1 MKKSICTTLAT
12 MTLLLVGARAAEEA
26 AIGAPAPGFALPNA
40 SGGTNGLADAKGK
53 FVVLEWI
60 NLDCPFVRKHYNS
73 GNMQKLQ
80 RDYTAKGVVWY
91 TVCSSAPGKQGHL
104 TPAQWQV
111 ALAKEKAAPTAL
123 LLDADGKT
131 GRLYGAK
138 TTPHLFVID
147 PAGKL
152 VYRGAIDDKPTVK
165 IEDVATARAYLVEAL
180 EAAMAGKPVPTAA
193 TQPYGCSVKY

>member
-1 MKKSICTTLAT
+1 MKHGAFTLLTTLAI
-12 MTLLLVGARAAEEA
+12 LLGCARAAEEA
-26 AIGAPAPGFALPNA
+26 PIGAPAPGFSLPNA
-40 SGGTNGLADAKGK
+40 KGGTNGLADAKGK

-60 NLDCPFVRKHYNS
+60 NLECPFVRKHYDS

-91 TVCSSAPGKQGHL
+91 SVCSSAPGKQGYL
-104 TPAQWQV
+104 TPAQW
-111 ALAKEKAAPTAL
+111 LERLGKEKAAPTAV
-123 LLDADGKT
+123 LLDADGKA

-152 VYRGAIDDKPTVK
+152 VYRGAIDDKPSVK

-180 EAAMAGKPVPTAA
+180 EAAMAGKPAPTAA

>member
-1 MKKSICTTLAT
+1 MAIMLGC
-12 MTLLLVGARAAEEA
+12 ARAEEEA
-26 AIGAPAPGFALPNA
+26 PIGAPAPGFTLPNA
-40 SGGTNGLADAKGK
+40 KGGTTGLADAKGK

-60 NLDCPFVRKHYNS
+60 NHDCPFVRKHYDS

-80 RDYTAKGVVWY
+80 RDYTAKGAVWY
-91 TVCSSAPGKQGHL
+91 SVCSSAPGKQGYL
-104 TPAQWQV
+104 TPAQWQERLV
-111 ALAKEKAAPTAL
+111 KEKAVPTAM
-123 LLDADGKT
+123 LLDADGKV

-152 VYRGAIDDKPTVK
+152 VYRGAIDDKPSVK

-180 EAAMAGKPVPTAA
+180 DAAMAGKPVPTAA